1 MILTGEYN
9 HGYPAVLKN
18 AIDVTFVEWR
28 RKPVTFVGWGNVGGA
43 RAVEQL
49 RMVAVEFEMERD
61 VLGLWAGGEGAKQ
74 WMSMLT
80 ELRNRGVA
88 DVFIV
93 CCDGLK
99 GRPDAIVATWPLAK
113 IQTCVVAPGC
123 NSLRYASKADWAE
136 ITAGLKNVYTAA
148 TITAAE
154 SASPNSH
161 GCRPYADR

>member
-1 MILTGEYN
+1 
-9 HGYPAVLKN
+9 
-18 AIDVTFVEWR
+18 
-28 RKPVTFVGWGNVGGA
+28 
-43 RAVEQL
+43 
-49 RMVAVEFEMERD
+49 MVAVEFEMERD

-99 GRPDAIVATWPLAK
+99 GRPERSWRPGRWPRSRPAWLDLVATACATH
-113 IQTCVVAPGC
+113 Q
-123 NSLRYASKADWAE
+123 KADWAE